1 VNLDLGSGPSVCDP
15 DYVGVDLYHATV
27 QVGPVTKNAWDR
39 QGSTVSVRDSWE
51 QIKPGDIAR
60 VDLRQFPWPW
70 PDDSV
75 EFVWSAHFIC
85 YQTPTEWIS
94 FADELWRIL
103 VPGGQAR
110 IVWPNLRTGRAW
122 QDPLFLDHV
131 PLERWSYASRRW
143 RQLVG
148 LDERAGYPVAD
159 LDITEFSWEGL
170 HDDVVSVA
178 TPAQEVSELVE
189 GLLAD
194 LRRGVEHE
202 GRLEMAVR
210 RQAEWERLRT
220 GSEILAPNALRP
232 EDAKQQQSAHWWDF
246 AADCVIH
253 LRACCR
259 PGHHAW
265 QERGDARWCA
275 TCGTTRNEGEPE

>member
-1 VNLDLGSGPSVCDP
+1 MNLDLGSGPAVCDP
-15 DYVGVDLYHATV
+15 DYVGVDLYHGRVA
-27 QVGPVTKNAWDR
+27 VGPVTRN
-39 QGSTVSVRDSWE
+39 SWE
-51 QIKPGDIAR
+51 RERPPFDVRASWDDVKAGEVVS
-60 VDLRQFPWPW
+60 VDLRLFPWPW
-70 PDDSV
+70 ATGSV
-75 EFVWSAHFIC
+75 DFVWSAHYIC
-85 YQTPTEWIS
+85 YQAPVEWIS

-103 VPGGQAR
+103 RPGGQAR

-148 LDERAGYPVAD
+148 LDDRQGYPVAD

-170 HDDVVSVA
+170 HDDVIVAA
-178 TPAQEVSELVE
+178 TPAEEVRSFVERLLGRNVRNSYETDEL
-189 GLLAD
+189 
-194 LRRGVEHE
+194 R
-202 GRLEMAVR
+202 
-210 RQAEWERLRT
+210 AEWERLLA
-220 GSEILAPNALRP
+220 GSSVLAQSAIRA

-246 AADCVIH
+246 AADCVVH

-259 PGHHAW
+259 PGGHDW
-265 QERGDARWCA
+265 QERGDTRWCA